1 MNYSQ
6 AIQNIAD
13 TITAQIH
20 NMIKS
25 KSYSDK
31 TFTAKSNR
39 DCKYI
44 KMSGPVLWKH
54 IYCIYYYT
62 S

>member
-31 TFTAKSNR
+31 TFTAKVTEIVNTS
-39 DCKYI
+39 
-44 KMSGPVLWKH
+44 MSGPVLWKH